1 MRKKREKTEIAN
13 VRNER
18 AAVITDSTDMK
29 RIRILWNFYKFN
41 NLYEM
46 VIVLEIYKL
55 PKLIQNR

>member
-29 RIRILWNFYKFN
+29 RIGILWNFYKFN